1 MATFTRVNGIGNS
14 DNGFEFQQGFVHY
27 TQQNVKAWLIDLGE
41 ALTNKDADAAGEV
54 NQSIEVAM
62 GIVQPMIYFS
72 ANTATTITAVTD
84 TSGLTAADIQL
95 RLRAYGNVQTSSGNW
110 ANLAAAVVTSAVSLT
125 AT

>member
-14 DNGFEFQQGFVHY
+14 DNGFEFQQGFIHY
-27 TQQNVKAWLIDLGE
+27 TQQNVKAWLINLGE
-41 ALTNKDADAAGEV
+41 ALTNKDADAAGEI

-72 ANTATTITAVTD
+72 ANTATTITAITD
-84 TSGLTAADIQL
+84 ISGLTDADLQG
-95 RLRAYGNVQTSSGNW
+95 RLRAYGNVQTSTGNW
-110 ANLAAAVVTSAVSLT
+110 ANLAAATVTAAVTIT